1 MGAIKSGI
9 SPYKGLDHASPEPS
23 LGQGQ
28 PTPEDLRLARGPPP
42 AANVFPARPRPC
54 LRQEAT
60 LTKSP
65 HQPTKPQEHLMQRWP
80 DTFILTRAPQPTE
93 PKWPPSLRRSTDRPD
108 RKTAPPAPLRL
119 RCHSTEWG
127 WQVVRPGRR
136 HHRKL
141 CFARPGAQTRAKSR
155 KTANSA
161 PPDPGLGLGLSPGRR
176 QTPLRP
182 TQGSDSG

>member
-1 MGAIKSGI
+1 MGAIKSGVG
-9 SPYKGLDHASPEPS
+9 PYERLDHATPEPS

-42 AANVFPARPRPC
+42 AANAFPARPRPC

-60 LTKSP
+60 LTESP
-65 HQPTKPQEHLMQRWP
+65 HQPTKSQRHLMQRWP
-80 DTFILTRAPQPTE
+80 DTRILTHACQSTE
-93 PKWPPSLRRSTDRPD
+93 PKWPPSLRRSTNQPD
-108 RKTAPPAPLRL
+108 RKTASLAPLQL
-119 RCHSTEWG
+119 QCHLAEWG
-127 WQVVRPGRR
+127 WQAVRPSRR

-141 CFARPGAQTRAKSR
+141 RSARPRARTRAKPR

-161 PPDPGLGLGLSPGRR
+161 PPDPGLGLGLSPGRPR
-176 QTPLRP
+176 TPLRP

>member
-9 SPYKGLDHASPEPS
+9 SPFEGLDHASPEPS

-28 PTPEDLRLARGPPP
+28 PTPEDFRLARGPPP
-42 AANVFPARPRPC
+42 AANIFSACPRSC

-65 HQPTKPQEHLMQRWP
+65 HRPTKPQEHLMQRWP
-80 DTFILTRAPQPTE
+80 DTFILTRAPQPAE

-108 RKTAPPAPLRL
+108 RRTAPPAPLRL
-119 RCHSTEWG
+119 RCHLTEWD
-127 WQVVRPGRR
+127 WQAVRPGRR

-141 CFARPGAQTRAKSR
+141 RSARPRARTRAKSR

-161 PPDPGLGLGLSPGRR
+161 PPNPGLGHGLSPRR
-176 QTPLRP
+176 RRTPLRP
-182 TQGSDSG
+182 TQGSDTG